1 LIQIRVKNWE
11 RIMELLCKKNDC
23 TRIYINCDILGVSV
37 GHMVVKEENIGM
49 STMTFG
55 AEMDI
60 ERE

>member
-1 LIQIRVKNWE
+1 
-11 RIMELLCKKNDC
+11 MELLCKKNDC